1 MLVLPL
7 ANLASG
13 NGFGA
18 ETSLPWGIELWGAMR
33 HPVQIYEAIG
43 AGLVLWYLWPTRQP
57 ENAIPGLVFVQ
68 FVGLSA
74 VARLFFEAFHGGS
87 LVAFGGLRAAQVVA
101 WLVLAAALWGYAKL
115 SQEQNPVQ

>member
-1 MLVLPL
+1 
-7 ANLASG
+7 
-13 NGFGA
+13 
-18 ETSLPWGIELWGAMR
+18 
-33 HPVQIYEAIG
+33 
-43 AGLVLWYLWPTRQP
+43 
-57 ENAIPGLVFVQ
+57 VQ